1 MFPPFQKS
9 FSLFLSCLLYYL
21 FYQLPFEI
29 PKFLQVRGLHAYHI
43 LIIDLCPILL
53 ISVKCHSFLSRIL
66 LPAAP
71 CLLHVPR
78 LVSPDH
84 HLSLSLS
91 LCAVLTHSLADDRPF
106 FTREPTQLRGEKLQ
120 AKLVKSTRG
129 LGFTIVG
136 GDDSEEEFL
145 QIKSV
150 VPNGPAWLDGKLKT
164 GDVLVYVNGTCVL
177 GFTHHDMVTM
187 FQGIN
192 PGDVVSLDVC
202 RGYPLRSKHRILRT
216 SIQ

>member
-1 MFPPFQKS
+1 MLFRRYPFVLSFPLFI
-9 FSLFLSCLLYYL
+9 FSLMT
-21 FYQLPFEI
+21 P
-29 PKFLQVRGLHAYHI
+29 P
-43 LIIDLCPILL
+43 
-53 ISVKCHSFLSRIL
+53 
-66 LPAAP
+66 
-71 CLLHVPR
+71 
-78 LVSPDH
+78 SPDEP
-84 HLSLSLS
+84 
-91 LCAVLTHSLADDRPF
+91 RPF
-106 FTREPTQLRGEKLQ
+106 FTQEPTQLRGEKLQ

-192 PGDVVSLDVC
+192 PGEVVSLDVC
-202 RGYPLRSKHRILRT
+202 RGYPLPFDPDDPNTEIVTTVAVT
-216 SIQ
+216 SPEQGEWANELERKRGNSAEGPDTANSMPDLWRGQPQVKP